1 MRVLLD
7 TATFLW
13 VVLSPSRLSTV
24 ATRLYEDPLN
34 EVYLSAASV
43 YEIVVK
49 VMLGKLDVG
58 GSPSEFIRNERESRG
73 ILPLPIDEDAAFA
86 VERLPAI
93 HADPFDRLLIAQS
106 IASEMTLLT
115 PDAVIAR
122 YPIRVA
128 W

>member
-1 MRVLLD
+1 MRVLLA
-7 TATFLW
+7 TATFIW

-24 ATRLYEDPLN
+24 ATRLYKDPLN
-34 EVYLSAASV
+34 EVYLRAASV

-86 VERLPAI
+86 VERYLQFTRI
-93 HADPFDRLLIAQS
+93 HS
-106 IASEMTLLT
+106 IGFSSPKVLRAK
-115 PDAVIAR
+115 
-122 YPIRVA
+122 
-128 W
+128 

>member
-7 TATFLW
+7 TSTFLW
-13 VVLSPSRLSTV
+13 IVRSPSHLS
-24 ATRLYEDPLN
+24 AAAIRLYEEPLN
-34 EVYLSAASV
+34 EIYLSAASV

-58 GSPSEFIRNERESRG
+58 GSPSEFVRTERESRG
-73 ILPLPIDEDAAFA
+73 ILALPIDEEAAMC

-106 IASEMTLLT
+106 IVSEMTLLT